1 MMKFKKSTS
10 YFFVKYAYFL
20 ILFLIAYLSYFVFEH
35 PDIQTNKSHYLY
47 KIIAYYTA
55 PFIIPLSVICPV
67 YLWFTYRKLEVNLAD
82 NVIKLNNKLIDI
94 SIVKE
99 IYIKYGSITDSYEYT
114 FYEVVPME
122 HRKILVI
129 PMFFEPASQDD
140 FEKEL
145 NEFCMRNKVKL
156 TSNK

>member
-1 MMKFKKSTS
+1 MKFKKSTS
-10 YFFVKYAYFL
+10 YFIVKYAYFL

-35 PDIQTNKSHYLY
+35 PDFQVNKSHYLQ
-47 KIIAYYTA
+47 KIFAYYTA

-67 YLWFTYRKLEVNLAD
+67 YLWFKHRTLEVNLAD
-82 NVIKLNNKLIDI
+82 KVIKLNNKFIDI

-114 FYEVVPME
+114 FYEVIPME
-122 HRKILVI
+122 YRKILVI
-129 PMFFEPASQDD
+129 PIFFEPASQVD

-145 NEFCMRNKVKL
+145 NVFCMRNKVKL

>member
-1 MMKFKKSTS
+1 MKFQRSTS
-10 YFFVKYAYFL
+10 YFIVKYAYFL
-20 ILFLIAYLSYFVFEH
+20 ILFLIAYLSYFIFEH
-35 PDIQTNKSHYLY
+35 PDFQVNKSHYLQ
-47 KIIAYYTA
+47 KIFAYYAA

-67 YLWFTYRKLEVNLAD
+67 YLWFKYRTLEVNLAEK
-82 NVIKLNNKLIDI
+82 VIKLNNKFIDI

-114 FYEVVPME
+114 FYEVIPME
-122 HRKILVI
+122 YRKLLVI
-129 PMFFEPASQDD
+129 PMFFEPASQVD